1 MLPVPDQCV
10 QVGDHNH
17 AATTNAGTP
26 VSDVDSPLAQHL
38 SLAQGQTMPTQN
50 DAAARGLAACMNTI
64 YNDYSIEMED
74 VDEFMESVLE
84 DDQMK
89 PFMGTDRLDTP
100 LYQDVTEDVTESHG
114 SQEDLDW
121 YTHSQ
126 STGIITSMAQGQT
139 MPTPNDAAA
148 TGPAACMHTI
158 DDDYSVGMEDV
169 DEFME
174 SVLEDDQMKPFK
186 GTDRLDT
193 PLYQDVTEDVTES
206 HGSQEDLDW
215 YTHSQ
220 STGIITSMDDRKVS
234 ASSQVTTPQRARQAK
249 SSTET
254 VTVPA
259 TTRLI
264 TVPNANSVVPLQSQ
278 EQRAS
283 PHDLSPHDRAMTA
296 FSSLS
301 SATMLQQPMVCKPLT
316 AYNYF
321 YRVER
326 DNIVNGMTSAT
337 DPLLPVDLDIG
348 REKQEK
354 LLQQHW

>member
-1 MLPVPDQCV
+1 MIVPQDPDMLLDLSSPDAWMLPVPDQCV
-10 QVGDHNH
+10 QVGDHND
-17 AATTNAGTP
+17 AATTNADTP

-38 SLAQGQTMPTQN
+38 SLAQGQTMPTPY
-50 DAAARGLAACMNTI
+50 DAAATGPAACMHTI
-64 YNDYSIEMED
+64 DDDYSIEMEDVDEFMED

-100 LYQDVTEDVTESHG
+100 LYQ
-114 SQEDLDW
+114 
-121 YTHSQ
+121 Y
-126 STGIITSMAQGQT
+126 
-139 MPTPNDAAA
+139 
-148 TGPAACMHTI
+148 
-158 DDDYSVGMEDV
+158 
-169 DEFME
+169 
-174 SVLEDDQMKPFK
+174 
-186 GTDRLDT
+186 
-193 PLYQDVTEDVTES
+193 VTEDVTES

-234 ASSQVTTPQRARQAK
+234 ASSQATTPQRSLQAK
-249 SSTET
+249 SSIET

-259 TTRLI
+259 TIRLI
-264 TVPNANSVVPLQSQ
+264 TVPNANSVGPLQSQ
-278 EQRAS
+278 EQQAS
-283 PHDLSPHDRAMTA
+283 PHDLNPHDGAMTA

-301 SATMLQQPMVCKPLT
+301 SATMLQHPMVCKPLT

-337 DPLLPVDLDIG
+337 DPLPPVDLGIG